1 MPITLKC
8 QNCAGNMRFDA
19 NIGKVVCESCGCVM
33 DIPAETMGA
42 DGVFA
47 GEVDKANAA
56 KEDSAPEVPE
66 SMYSAAAYKAMR
78 AKEVKHYVKNYK
90 VVPKPLPSK
99 QELTEAQKKELH
111 EKNIDKAILLAGDR
125 ILTSEELR
133 VLGVDPHSAEARRI
147 IKRQKDNGAVLRS
160 AEPNELITA
169 NKDFMPDRSNSNRNA
184 FPEEKKTDIWVEDET
199 LLNAMPEIDTMS
211 AVQHICS
218 SCGAVI
224 MTDENTTTEF
234 CLYCGSQNFIS
245 ERLSDHFKPQGIIP
259 FKYGREE
266 AIVKFF
272 KWCKGGRFTPFDFCS
287 NDNIEKITGLY
298 VPYWTFDYDVMTEVE
313 GEGIR
318 VTKKV
323 DGSTKYIYR
332 DISDIYEK
340 HQYTLKNIPFDA
352 SRKLDDDLMD
362 AIEPFNLKEVVPFD
376 EKYLLG
382 YYSDKYDVESSEFKH
397 KAKSMID
404 KFILERFVKNAG
416 FDEVNVT
423 HKQVEVLSSK
433 TYYILLPTYIL
444 NYRYQG
450 QTYTFL
456 MNGQTGEVTGHYPV
470 SRLKKLLFCVCC
482 FILIALAVK
491 LIASILLGGFFG

>member
-19 NIGKVVCESCGCVM
+19 NIGKVVCESCGSVM
-33 DIPAETMGA
+33 DVPAETMGA

-47 GEVDKANAA
+47 GEADKANAA
-56 KEDSAPEVPE
+56 KEASAPNVPVSE
-66 SMYSAAAYKAMR
+66 YSAAAYKAR
-78 AKEVKHYVKNYK
+78 RENKKNSTGG
-90 VVPKPLPSK
+90 SK
-99 QELTEAQKKELH
+99 SSTSDSDIKLTEARKKELH
-111 EKNIDKAILLAGDR
+111 QKRVDTAIRLAGDR
-125 ILTSEELR
+125 VLTPDELLA
-133 VLGVDPHSAEARRI
+133 LGVDPHSAEARRI
-147 IKRQKDNGAVLRS
+147 IKQQTDNGAVARI
-160 AEPNELITA
+160 AKPTELITER
-169 NKDFMPDRSNSNRNA
+169 KDFMSDGIRNNGTW
-184 FPEEKKTDIWVEDET
+184 KTAVSVWNEVEVSSDST
-199 LLNAMPEIDTMS
+199 PEIGTMS

-298 VPYWTFDYDVMTEVE
+298 VPYWTFNYDVMTEVE

-382 YYSDKYDVESSEFKH
+382 YYSDKYDVESSVLKH
-397 KAKSMID
+397 KAKSMVD

-423 HKQVEVLSSK
+423 HKQVEVLSSES
-433 TYYILLPTYIL
+433 YYILLPTYIL